1 MTKNALFCF
10 KILCYVHLC
19 VFVCVC
25 ASSYL
30 PEVTIKTH
38 LSAHALMRSFAIPRW
53 KVFTRSFGGFMAV
66 IKIQGVPEN
75 VGARDCRADLFI
87 YLFIFFSSPLIT
99 YNIVEV
105 TSFLPLRRGC
115 DIVLL
120 HFCCH
125 VRFNP
130 DRSSTSPAPPPPP
143 PGPPSWTWVTH
154 LVTVSFIRCDSCAPI
169 NGGL

>member
-1 MTKNALFCF
+1 MTINALFCF

-19 VFVCVC
+19 VCVC

-105 TSFLPLRRGC
+105 TSFLPLRRGR

-125 VRFNP
+125 AG
-130 DRSSTSPAPPPPP
+130 STPT
-143 PGPPSWTWVTH
+143 GPPSWTWVTH
-154 LVTVSFIRCDSCAPI
+154 LVTVSLIRCDSCAPI